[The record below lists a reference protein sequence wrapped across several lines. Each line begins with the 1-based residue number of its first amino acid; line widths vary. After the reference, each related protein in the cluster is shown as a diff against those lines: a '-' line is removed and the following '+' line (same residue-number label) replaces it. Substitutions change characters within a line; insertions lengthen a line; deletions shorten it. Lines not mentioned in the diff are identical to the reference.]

1 MVTKK
6 VIQKITKKVE
16 VTPMRKI
23 ERFEPMIDSQI
34 SWLESTVLRW
44 MSERSLIK
52 LANWVSQMEL
62 FRRTPAGY
70 LNTETGQLSWDLYA
84 IGMDDSILA
93 SALLES
99 AEDGM
104 VTIYEDGKIT
114 LNYAV

>member
-1 MVTKK
+1 MITTNVIKK
-6 VIQKITKKVE
+6 VTKKVE

-23 ERFEPMIDSQI
+23 KNFDPMTDSQM
-34 SWLESTVLRW
+34 SWLESTVLLW
-44 MSERSLIK
+44 MSQRSLIK
-52 LANWVSQMEL
+52 LANWVLQMEM

-84 IGMDDSILA
+84 IGMDDSLLA

-104 VTIYEDGKIT
+104 VTIYENGTIT
-114 LNYAV
+114 LNSAV